1 MMVAANGAGEGM
13 VGAWRGRGELTS
25 KAGGV
30 YD

>member
-1 MMVAANGAGEGM
+1 MAAANGAGKGM
-13 VGAWRGRGELTS
+13 AGAWQGRRELTS